1 MIDERIHDSVGSAVQ
16 ARLDELFEETDTPAT
31 VKEPEGNS
39 THYTLGEL
47 KSLVLSLDWEIT
59 EEVLSDFL
67 IHTDSLGILYKN
79 EKVILKFL
87 QILKVLGKYI
97 KVGQSEAHPTAFKLL
112 DSVFCGLE
120 KIVITENMPDLD
132 KQKLLQG
139 ELNKYKELRKL
150 ISESKSIKD
159 KERQKEVSIL
169 GEQKIAQN
177 NKIANTAESLG
188 QKMIIISD
196 KQLKDA
202 INDIKH
208 FIHAEIQGLKEKLG
222 LNLNI

>member
-1 MIDERIHDSVGSAVQ
+1 M
-16 ARLDELFEETDTPAT
+16 
-31 VKEPEGNS
+31 
-39 THYTLGEL
+39 
-47 KSLVLSLDWEIT
+47 
-59 EEVLSDFL
+59 

-169 GEQKIAQN
+169 GEERAATGPAPRQRP
-177 NKIANTAESLG
+177 SR
-188 QKMIIISD
+188 
-196 KQLKDA
+196 
-202 INDIKH
+202 
-208 FIHAEIQGLKEKLG
+208 
-222 LNLNI
+222 

>member
-1 MIDERIHDSVGSAVQ
+1 MIDERKNDSLSSAVQ
-16 ARLDELFEETDTPAT
+16 ARLDDLFEETNTPT
-31 VKEPEGNS
+31 PILKPEENALD
-39 THYTLGEL
+39 YQLNEL
-47 KSLVLSLDWEIT
+47 KSLVLSIDWEIT

-79 EKVILKFL
+79 DKVILKFL

-97 KVGQSEAHPTAFKLL
+97 KARQSEAHPTAFKLL

-120 KIVITENMPDLD
+120 KIVITKNMPDLD
-132 KQKLLQG
+132 KQKLFQG
-139 ELNKYKELRKL
+139 ELTKYKELRKL
-150 ISESKSIKD
+150 ISESKSIKK

-169 GEQKIAQN
+169 GEPKIAQN

-188 QKMIIISD
+188 QKMIILSE

-208 FIHAEIQGLKEKLG
+208 FIHIEIQGLKEQLG
-222 LNLNI
+222 SNLNI

>member
-1 MIDERIHDSVGSAVQ
+1 MQRGIAVI
-16 ARLDELFEETDTPAT
+16 RDELTIVIQRGRHRDVQFTAAP
-31 VKEPEGNS
+31 
-39 THYTLGEL
+39 
-47 KSLVLSLDWEIT
+47 I
-59 EEVLSDFL
+59 
-67 IHTDSLGILYKN
+67 YKN
-79 EKVILKFL
+79 DKVIMKFL

-112 DSVFCGLE
+112 DSVFRGLE

-132 KQKLLQG
+132 KQKLLQS

-169 GEQKIAQN
+169 GEPKIGQN
-177 NKIANTAESLG
+177 NKITNTAESLG
-188 QKMIIISD
+188 QKMIILSD
-196 KQLKDA
+196 KQLKGA

-208 FIHAEIQGLKEKLG
+208 FIHSEIQGLKEKLG
-222 LNLNI
+222 SNLNI

>member
-1 MIDERIHDSVGSAVQ
+1 
-16 ARLDELFEETDTPAT
+16 
-31 VKEPEGNS
+31 
-39 THYTLGEL
+39 
-47 KSLVLSLDWEIT
+47 
-59 EEVLSDFL
+59 
-67 IHTDSLGILYKN
+67 
-79 EKVILKFL
+79 
-87 QILKVLGKYI
+87 
-97 KVGQSEAHPTAFKLL
+97 
-112 DSVFCGLE
+112 
-120 KIVITENMPDLD
+120 MPDLD

-177 NKIANTAESLG
+177 NKIANTAESLD
-188 QKMIIISD
+188 QKMIVLSD

-208 FIHAEIQGLKEKLG
+208 FIHIEIQGLKEKLD